1 LLLFLKKKKQKDF
14 YYRGVE
20 EFMAGLMHTLHTLV
34 SFALVLG
41 ILVFIHELGHYIA
54 ARAQK
59 IHVEAFSIGFGPTLL
74 SWTDRHETVWK
85 LCLLPLGGFVKM
97 HGMAVNIADENA
109 IDMTSNRP
117 GEAYFEKTVLA
128 RAIVAAA
135 GPVAN
140 FLLAAVLFSGLNA
153 VVGQQVPLPVVGDI
167 APGSAAAVAGLHNGD
182 AIRFVDGQRTM
193 EFEDLRRIV
202 AASAGKTLS
211 FAVHRGNQDLTLPVT
226 IQPATPGDMS
236 VGRLGVKSGEVAT
249 VHMGLFSAIT
259 TGFVQTWQVLWQ
271 TLVGLVH
278 IVTTGHGVNELG
290 GPIAIASLSGK
301 VAELGIASLVGFI
314 AMLSINLGL
323 VNLLP
328 IPVLDG
334 GHLMFYAA
342 EAVRGRPLPARAL
355 DYGYRVGFAII
366 ASLFVFISWNDLVHT
381 GAVHWVAHIFG

>member
-1 LLLFLKKKKQKDF
+1 
-14 YYRGVE
+14 
-20 EFMAGLMHTLHTLV
+20 MAGLIHTLHTLV
-34 SFALVLG
+34 SFVVVLG

-54 ARAQK
+54 ARLNR

-74 SWTDRHETVWK
+74 SWTDGHETVWK
-85 LCLLPLGGFVKM
+85 ICALPLGGFVKM
-97 HGMAVNIADENA
+97 HGMAVNVADENA
-109 IDMTSNRP
+109 IDISSNRP
-117 GEAYFEKTVLA
+117 GQAYFEKSVLA

-135 GPVAN
+135 GPLAN
-140 FLLAAVLFSGLNA
+140 FILAAVLFSALNA
-153 VVGQQVPLPVVGDI
+153 VVGQQVPLSVVGDI
-167 APGSAAAVAGLHNGD
+167 SPGSAAAIAGLHPGD
-182 AIRFVDGQRTM
+182 AIRAVDGQRTL

-202 AASAGKTLS
+202 AASPGKTLS
-211 FAVHRGNQDLTLPVT
+211 FAVHRGNQDLTIPVK
-226 IQPATPGDMS
+226 IQPAPEDAAM
-236 VGRLGVKSGEVAT
+236 GRLGVKSGEAAT
-249 VHMGLFSAIT
+249 VRMGLISAIAN
-259 TGFVQTWQVLWQ
+259 GFAETWLVLWQ
-271 TLVGLVH
+271 TLLGLVH
-278 IVTTGHGVNELG
+278 IITTGHGVNELG

-301 VAELGIASLVGFI
+301 VAELGIANFI
-314 AMLSINLGL
+314 NFIGMLSINLGL